1 MLSQPI
7 SSRSANRTA
16 RHVEIVVNRDS
27 FRELRFGAVWGTWEH
42 KSHAAST
49 AGWREGTGLI
59 IEVFTVSLSAI
70 AIIVSLWSAVKGQR
84 ETRRSAQRQSEWQ
97 ERVLA
102 LEEAEARQHSTA
114 AQSAKL
120 RVGLD
125 RSARS
130 LALLVSNDGAAEAR
144 NISVKIDGTPIL
156 EHRIVMRGQNEAHQ
170 LGPGGSV
177 RYILALTMGIPH
189 LIQVEI
195 RWADEAG
202 EAQRWSSDLSLI

>member
-1 MLSQPI
+1 M
-7 SSRSANRTA
+7 
-16 RHVEIVVNRDS
+16 
-27 FRELRFGAVWGTWEH
+27 
-42 KSHAAST
+42 
-49 AGWREGTGLI
+49 I
-59 IEVFTVSLSAI
+59 IEVVTVSLSAI

-84 ETRRSAQRQSEWQ
+84 EVRRSSQRQSEWQ

-120 RVGLD
+120 RVVLD
-125 RSARS
+125 RSGRS
-130 LALLVSNDGAAEAR
+130 PALLVSNDGAAEGR

-156 EHRIVMRGQNEAHQ
+156 EHRIVLRGQDEAQQ

-177 RYILALTMGIPH
+177 RYILALTMGTPP

-195 RWADEAG
+195 SWADGAG
-202 EAQRWSSDLSLI
+202 EAQSWSSGLSLI

>member
-1 MLSQPI
+1 M
-7 SSRSANRTA
+7 
-16 RHVEIVVNRDS
+16 
-27 FRELRFGAVWGTWEH
+27 
-42 KSHAAST
+42 
-49 AGWREGTGLI
+49 I
-59 IEVFTVSLSAI
+59 IEVVTVSLSAI

-84 ETRRSAQRQSEWQ
+84 EIRRSAQRQSEWQ

-120 RVGLD
+120 RVVLD
-125 RSARS
+125 RSGRS
-130 LALLVSNDGAAEAR
+130 PALLVSNDGAAEAR

-156 EHRIVMRGQNEAHQ
+156 EHRIVLRGQDEAQQ

-177 RYILALTMGIPH
+177 RYILALTMGTPP

-195 RWADEAG
+195 SWADGAG
-202 EAQRWSSDLSLI
+202 EAQSWSSGLSLI

>member
-1 MLSQPI
+1 M
-7 SSRSANRTA
+7 
-16 RHVEIVVNRDS
+16 
-27 FRELRFGAVWGTWEH
+27 
-42 KSHAAST
+42 
-49 AGWREGTGLI
+49 I
-59 IEVFTVSLSAI
+59 IEVVTVSLSAI

-84 ETRRSAQRQSEWQ
+84 EIRRSAQRQSEWQEQQSEWQ

-120 RVGLD
+120 RVVLD
-125 RSARS
+125 RSGRS
-130 LALLVSNDGAAEAR
+130 PALLVSNDGAAEAR

-156 EHRIVMRGQNEAHQ
+156 EHRIVLRGQDEAQQ

-177 RYILALTMGIPH
+177 RYILALTMGTPP

-195 RWADEAG
+195 RWADGAG
-202 EAQRWSSDLSLI
+202 EAQSWSSGLSLI